1 MAKIMAMFEAMKVAS
16 FAYDAWI
23 EIDCMVRW
31 SGFIESH
38 RLRTMRGLKC
48 PL

>member
-23 EIDCMVRW
+23 EIYVEFLENQKR
-31 SGFIESH
+31 I
-38 RLRTMRGLKC
+38 
-48 PL
+48 